1 MVKKIVFLALV
12 MGIALL
18 GCKKD
23 KVVEEPK
30 PTGFVEFKIDGKQ
43 FHIDDYGTS
52 SVLYQD
58 DPSVSIYQIIF
69 TFYGKDNLTM
79 PLLHQISNSPLSPKK
94 YTYTGYNVNQ
104 IERPHFSF
112 SVEGGKYIYS
122 FSVLEGMGEI
132 EFTRLDRHA
141 GGKVE
146 GKFHFTN
153 VDYKDKDLNLLSR
166 GHKLTDGIFSIVV
179 K

>member
-1 MVKKIVFLALV
+1 MFKNAVFLAVLSA
-12 MGIALL
+12 ILLL

-23 KVVEEPK
+23 EVIEEPK
-30 PTGFVEFKIDGKQ
+30 PTGFIEFKIDGKKYK
-43 FHIDDYGTS
+43 IEENS
-52 SVLYQD
+52 SAVAYDEITNASYVVVFGITELGK
-58 DPSVSIYQIIF
+58 SVTMIQSSNR
-69 TFYGKDNLTM
+69 TLTVG
-79 PLLHQISNSPLSPKK
+79 K
-94 YTYTGYNVNQ
+94 YTYDMFNSAQVPSFVFVINAGANVYNFNP
-104 IERPHFSF
+104 IFDT
-112 SVEGGKYIYS
+112 
-122 FSVLEGMGEI
+122 GEI

-153 VDYKDKDLNLLSR
+153 VEYKDKDQNLIST